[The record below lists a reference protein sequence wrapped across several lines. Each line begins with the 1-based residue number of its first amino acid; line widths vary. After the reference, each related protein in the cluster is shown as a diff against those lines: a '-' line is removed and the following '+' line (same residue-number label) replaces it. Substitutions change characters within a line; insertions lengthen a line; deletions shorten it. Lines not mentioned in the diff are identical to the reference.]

1 MSSSPQGLI
10 PQDSVPL
17 QNDGL
22 PSLQPPFDQDPDTA
36 KTLIIIAM
44 VAQLIITLVTILVQL
59 IITLVGILSFP
70 YILGF
75 IWLILDYFILYK
87 PLAEEVAADVE
98 KPCLL
103 LGIVQTILGGII
115 PGVLLIIAYVK
126 LRD

>member
-1 MSSSPQGLI
+1 
-10 PQDSVPL
+10 
-17 QNDGL
+17 
-22 PSLQPPFDQDPDTA
+22 
-36 KTLIIIAM
+36 M
-44 VAQLIITLVTILVQL
+44 VAQL

-103 LGIVQTILGGII
+103 LGIVQTILGGIRLRF
-115 PGVLLIIAYVK
+115 LLTMLTSTFGSYHLCELMDA
-126 LRD
+126 